1 MLFCTVMTKM
11 YAKHAC
17 THTCAHTH
25 THTHTLWSIVC
36 AQHLSGLV
44 SKEVDC
50 FELAEV
56 HQRQGKGLVP
66 ANREDI
72 NTDLAPCRER
82 GGAVG
87 EGQRGRAEGRGRGEG
102 Q

>member
-1 MLFCTVMTKM
+1 M
-11 YAKHAC
+11 
-17 THTCAHTH
+17 
-25 THTHTLWSIVC
+25 C

-72 NTDLAPCRER
+72 NADLAPCEGR

-87 EGQRGRAEGRGRGEG
+87 EGQRGRDHRGGAVGEGQRGRGRGEG